1 MYTEKRMRY
10 LIFISKIYDYN
21 KYNENSCVSEQY
33 KKEGVFVVYVYLFME
48 SQINV
53 DMCIMQ
59 YFPSL
64 YNVH

>member
-1 MYTEKRMRY
+1 MRY
-10 LIFISKIYDYN
+10 LIFISEIYDYN

-48 SQINV
+48 N
-53 DMCIMQ
+53 MCIMQ
-59 YFPSL
+59 YIPSL